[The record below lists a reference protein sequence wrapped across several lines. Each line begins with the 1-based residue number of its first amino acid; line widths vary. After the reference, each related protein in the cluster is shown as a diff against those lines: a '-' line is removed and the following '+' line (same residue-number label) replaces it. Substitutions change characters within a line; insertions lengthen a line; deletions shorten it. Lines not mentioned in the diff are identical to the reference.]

1 MNRIHNLLRRQLK
14 RHFGDNFVVPGEW
27 QGFIEAVNNA
37 YWESDVD
44 RSMLERALDLSSQE
58 LLQANSEMRAVIT
71 EQKMAEEKLQE
82 SEMHL
87 RTILD
92 SIHSGV
98 VLIDEETHVI
108 ENVNRMAM
116 ELIGLP
122 KERIVGQRCHR
133 YICPAEENQCPIT
146 DLGQRTDYAE
156 RTLISFDSKPIPII
170 KTVRKLTLS
179 GHSYLLESF
188 IDITERKNME
198 EQLRRLSLHDALTGL
213 YNRAYF
219 EEEMRRLESGRYNPV
234 GIVLCDVDELKL
246 VNDTLGHEMGDRML
260 IETANVI
267 KKAMRRGD
275 MVARIG
281 GDEFAILLPKSDVAD
296 VEGICD
302 RIRDSIHA
310 FNANSSGYTLSL
322 SLGYSIADAVPNDMG
337 RLFKEADD
345 NMYREKMLH
354 RQSACSAIMKILMKA
369 LEAKDFITESQ
380 AERLQRLVD
389 SLAGIIGMN
398 NKRIADL
405 RLLALF
411 HDIGKVG
418 IPDRVL
424 FKPGPL
430 TPGETRI
437 MKQHCEIGYQ
447 ITQSAHALMDVGEW
461 IQKHHE
467 WWNGKGYPLGLKG
480 EDIPLE
486 CRILSIADA
495 YDAMTSDRPYRPAMS
510 HEKAVAEI
518 KKCAG
523 TQFDPNLVPFFL
535 EILEEERTK
544 RGLLSEV

>member
-1 MNRIHNLLRRQLK
+1 VNRIHSLLRRQLK
-14 RHFGDNFVVPGEW
+14 KHFGDNFAVPREW

-71 EQKMAEEKLQE
+71 EQKMAEEKLLE
-82 SEMHL
+82 SEKHL

-98 VLIDEETHVI
+98 VLIDEETHAI

-116 ELIGLP
+116 KLIGQP
-122 KERIVGQRCHR
+122 KEKIVGQRCHK

-146 DLGQRTDYAE
+146 DLGQRIDHAE
-156 RTLISFDSKPIPII
+156 RTLIRFDGKSIPII

-213 YNRAYF
+213 YNRVYF

-246 VNDTLGHEMGDRML
+246 VNDTLGHELGDRML

-267 KKAMRRGD
+267 KKAVRRGD
-275 MVARIG
+275 MAARIG

-296 VEGICD
+296 VEGVCD

-310 FNANSSGYTLSL
+310 FNVNSSDFTLSL
-322 SLGYSIADAVPNDMG
+322 SLGYSVADAVPNDMD
-337 RLFKEADD
+337 RLFKKADD

-354 RQSACSAIMKILMKA
+354 RQSNSSAIMKILMKD

-380 AERLQRLVD
+380 AERLQRLVE

-405 RLLALF
+405 RLLARF

-430 TPGETRI
+430 TPEETRI
-437 MKQHCEIGYQ
+437 MEQHCDIGYQ
-447 ITQSAHALMDVGEW
+447 ITQSAHALTDIGEW

-480 EDIPLE
+480 KDIPLE

-495 YDAMTSDRPYRPAMS
+495 YDAMTSNRSYRQAMS
-510 HEKAVAEI
+510 HEKALAEI
-518 KKCAG
+518 KKRAG
-523 TQFDPNLVPFFL
+523 AQFDPDLVPLFL
-535 EILEEERTK
+535 EILEEERI
-544 RGLLSEV
+544 